1 MRISERTKFTTI
13 KYIIILIVILFA
25 VLFIKPVSAES
36 PTIEI
41 VKQYPDHITEQKQY
55 AYDAVLNE
63 WGVEEWNHFNDLIQ
77 RESEWY
83 NYAQNPKSTAYGYGQ
98 FLNSTWGLVGCSKT
112 SDPNIQIDCTVKY
125 IKVVYKTPQKAIAFH
140 NANNYY

>member
-1 MRISERTKFTTI
+1 LTIALLLSLTKTAEAEAPTVE
-13 KYIIILIVILFA
+13 II
-25 VLFIKPVSAES
+25 
-36 PTIEI
+36 
-41 VKQYPDHITEQKQY
+41 KQYPDHITEQKQY

-112 SDPNIQIDCTVKY
+112 SDPNTQIDCTVKY
-125 IKVVYKTPQKAIAFH
+125 VKVVYGTPQKAIAFH
-140 NANNYY
+140 NVNNYY